1 MFDVCV
7 FDVCV
12 CIFFWQIKME
22 CTVKYEND
30 TFSVK
35 IAIKTEECIALCAKL
50 NWSFLIVYK
59 WQFRKSTMC
68 SAMYNS

>member
-12 CIFFWQIKME
+12 CIFFLQIKME

-50 NWSFLIVYK
+50 N
-59 WQFRKSTMC
+59 
-68 SAMYNS
+68 